1 MWDEAAED
9 GGQCV
14 VVNRAFV
21 EGYLRAGLAY
31 QNLGNLDAALDFVK
45 RGLGVEPG
53 NADLEKL
60 SLEIEE
66 EMMVMDLNDWTM
78 GRWQL
83 YLEGK
88 TKIRSLRPPSS
99 SANLPSG

>member
-60 SLEIEE
+60 SLEIEKK
-66 EMMVMDLNDWTM
+66 MMAMDLKDWTVR
-78 GRWQL
+78 RWQL

-88 TKIRSLRPPSS
+88 TEIRSLRPPSS
-99 SANLPSG
+99 C